1 MPNNNLES
9 HGMLISNMYGY
20 FKCLCLKTKLKTK
33 PVFCIEKYQEDFVV
47 SKKQKQTLHQIIIQI
62 FVTLILPIE

>member
-20 FKCLCLKTKLKTK
+20 FKCLCLINLK
-33 PVFCIEKYQEDFVV
+33 PSQSFA
-47 SKKQKQTLHQIIIQI
+47 
-62 FVTLILPIE
+62 